1 MKQLGTI
8 LLAAIVLISAGCMK
22 KRVSKLGNQSTILD
36 PSQPTPEC
44 PRGADIVIRP
54 LAEGHQRDDEGY
66 LVFKTGS
73 PVFFSVS
80 ASGCS
85 AGYEIVVNGNG
96 RFFRSEVTSAVT
108 FNSPSAIPTTST
120 FSINIMRDT
129 PSGRQVARGF
139 QIESSPDH
147 PFKIISSPAPMCDI
161 WPNPVYLSDQRVAT
175 LDWTPAVSGRLKRI
189 SVFSNQ
195 AIPESERLVL
205 SNIFPAIPANGLSVS
220 PNPRKF
226 EISTNGKSGIVNFE
240 YEAPNN
246 PNVVNSQLS
255 TGTCSVDIIAGEV
268 CGGSFRGNFLG
279 YSNNSK
285 QNIQFR
291 CRNNDIWLT
300 DTDGTQTQLGSF
312 NFSQNPIKRVL
323 IGQIVQGN
331 PQEGLLVYRQVA
343 GIGKF
348 YRALVQEAGGGAYT
362 FGSQLN
368 QECANG
374 WVVPAAATNGLPES
388 FRLIPATATQKA
400 KVSAL
405 QIEGGSTFLYE
416 AVVDISANNSSCS
429 IGAVT
434 RVAKSVRIWA
444 DANTVNYN
452 QGTTVR
458 WEATLNEAG
467 YACSVK
473 QKVVSAEEAAY
484 SAVEGNVN
492 LNGQANYSNRSFQTG
507 PILDDTIYKL
517 SCEKAGSD
525 TLEQTVVVNINST
538 TVPLQVRASS
548 GTGTPPIRFIA
559 PNLNSGAL
567 VSSLASTPVY
577 VRYSMPGGTSGC
589 NLTTTP
595 RGGTASSQSV
605 SGQGEVSVSIDKTTT
620 FSVACSNGLSSPIS
634 RTVSVGG
641 FPNVK
646 PGTSNNISI
655 PNVDP
660 NTSSDRD
667 IVVQASR
674 NRTKIKIKNASI
686 VNVTG
691 SNWTVNTACDGR
703 ELDSNGTVADEC
715 AVRVRYA
722 AGGHSSS
729 AAARLAITY
738 QRYNADGVLEAAEHT
753 HAIADLG
760 GSVKPAPPPRRGGRG
775 GK

>member
-1 MKQLGTI
+1 MRRFGI
-8 LLAAIVLISAGCMK
+8 LFLAGVILISAGCMK
-22 KRVSKLGNQSTILD
+22 KRVSKFGNQSTILG

-44 PRGADIVIRP
+44 PNGANIVIRP

-66 LVFKTGS
+66 LVFRTGS

-120 FSINIMRDT
+120 FSINIMRET
-129 PSGRQVARGF
+129 SGGRQVARGF

-147 PFKIISSPAPMCDI
+147 PFKIISSPQPMCDV
-161 WPNPVYLSDQRVAT
+161 WPNPVYLSDRRVAT

-189 SVFSNQ
+189 SVYSNES
-195 AIPESERLVL
+195 IPEPERLVL
-205 SNIFPAIPANGLSVS
+205 SNIFPAIPGNGLSVS

-246 PNVVNSQLS
+246 PNVVNSRLL

-279 YSNNSK
+279 FSDHSK

-300 DTDGTQTQLGSF
+300 DTDGTQTQLGTF

-323 IGQIVQGN
+323 IGQIIQGN
-331 PQEGLLVYRQVA
+331 PKEGLLVYRQVS

-368 QECANG
+368 QECTNG
-374 WVVPAAATNGLPES
+374 WVVPAGATNGLPES

-400 KVSAL
+400 KLSAL
-405 QIEGGSTFLYE
+405 HIEGGSTFLYE
-416 AVVDISANNSSCS
+416 AVVDIPANNSSCS

-434 RVAKSVRIWA
+434 RVSKSVRIWA

-458 WEATLNEAG
+458 WEATLNEDG
-467 YACSVK
+467 YSCSVK
-473 QKVVSAEEAAY
+473 QKVVSADEAAY

-492 LNGQANYSNRSFQTG
+492 LNGQPNYSNRSFQTG
-507 PILDDTIYKL
+507 AILDDSIYKL

-525 TLEQTVVVNINST
+525 TLEQTVVVNINPNT
-538 TVPLQVRASS
+538 IPLQVRASS

-559 PNLNSGAL
+559 PNLNPGAY
-567 VSSLASTPVY
+567 VSSLASTPVF

-595 RGGTASSQSV
+595 SGGTATPQSISSQ
-605 SGQGEVSVSIDKTTT
+605 GQISSSIDRTTT
-620 FSVACSNGLSSPIS
+620 FSVTCTNGLASPIS

-641 FPNVK
+641 FPDVK
-646 PGTSNNISI
+646 TGTSNTISI
-655 PNVDP
+655 ANVDP

-703 ELDSNGTVADEC
+703 ELNSSGTHEC
-715 AVRVRYA
+715 AIRVTYR

-729 AAARLAITY
+729 AAARLVITY

-753 HAIADLG
+753 HAIADLR
-760 GSVKPAPPPRRGGRG
+760 GSVKPAPPRRGGRG